1 MRIKLFRSSTIGIH
15 FDNFKILQDP
25 WLVDGEYYGSWS
37 HYPSFDIKL
46 NISEINSYNAIFIS
60 HIHPDHCS
68 EKTLAY
74 INKNIPVYIAKFHAK
89 FLKFKLERLG
99 FKVYEIDNGTRTK
112 IFDKIYINIYAAD
125 DCDPVLCYKFT
136 GCAKLNIK
144 NESQQID
151 SLCVIDDGKNVLVNL
166 NDCPYELS
174 KNLTKKILSYYN
186 KIDILLTNYCGAG
199 PFPQCFDNL
208 NNNQKIIEGE
218 KKKFFFLN
226 QGLAYIKDFN
236 PKFYLP
242 FAWTYSLTGKMSA
255 LQDLRGVPLID
266 EAYNFFERNLINKNN
281 KPIKI
286 NTDSIFDLD
295 TEEISREYKPLN
307 IEEYSDYLKNNL
319 ALRHLDYEN
328 EVIPNDEELYQLAKK
343 AFTRY
348 MEKKTESNII
358 FSTNIYLDLGK
369 SLIEINNTKSQE
381 KIDLIKNE
389 KFKLNS
395 NFVKYSTDKRLLKSL
410 LMGPKFAH
418 WNNAEIG
425 SHISFLRNP
434 NIFERQ
440 LYENMCY
447 FHA

>member
-1 MRIKLFRSSTIGIH
+1 M
-15 FDNFKILQDP
+15 
-25 WLVDGEYYGSWS
+25 
-37 HYPSFDIKL
+37 
-46 NISEINSYNAIFIS
+46 
-60 HIHPDHCS
+60 
-68 EKTLAY
+68 
-74 INKNIPVYIAKFHAK
+74 
-89 FLKFKLERLG
+89 
-99 FKVYEIDNGTRTK
+99 
-112 IFDKIYINIYAAD
+112 
-125 DCDPVLCYKFT
+125 
-136 GCAKLNIK
+136 
-144 NESQQID
+144 
-151 SLCVIDDGKNVLVNL
+151 
-166 NDCPYELS
+166 
-174 KNLTKKILSYYN
+174 
-186 KIDILLTNYCGAG
+186 
-199 PFPQCFDNL
+199 
-208 NNNQKIIEGE
+208 
-218 KKKFFFLN
+218 
-226 QGLAYIKDFN
+226 
-236 PKFYLP
+236 
-242 FAWTYSLTGKMSA
+242 
-255 LQDLRGVPLID
+255 
-266 EAYNFFERNLINKNN
+266 
-281 KPIKI
+281 
-286 NTDSIFDLD
+286 
-295 TEEISREYKPLN
+295 
-307 IEEYSDYLKNNL
+307 
-319 ALRHLDYEN
+319 DYEN